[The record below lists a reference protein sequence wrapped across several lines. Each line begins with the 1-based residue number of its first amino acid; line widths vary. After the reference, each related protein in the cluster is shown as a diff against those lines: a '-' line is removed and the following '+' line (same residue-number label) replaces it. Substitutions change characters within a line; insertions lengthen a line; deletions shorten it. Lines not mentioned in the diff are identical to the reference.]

1 MQLEWVRRGHGVGLM
16 PRRLFDKQLPQGVT
30 LVETENLYLS
40 MQVVIL
46 RSPHI
51 HRLTKVAEAIA
62 EAVGSVVSQHA

>member
-16 PRRLFDKQLPQGVT
+16 PMRLFSKQRLQGVT
-30 LVETENLYLS
+30 LLETEKLDLS
-40 MQVVIL
+40 MQVVVL

-62 EAVGSVVSQHA
+62 GAVGSVVNQHG